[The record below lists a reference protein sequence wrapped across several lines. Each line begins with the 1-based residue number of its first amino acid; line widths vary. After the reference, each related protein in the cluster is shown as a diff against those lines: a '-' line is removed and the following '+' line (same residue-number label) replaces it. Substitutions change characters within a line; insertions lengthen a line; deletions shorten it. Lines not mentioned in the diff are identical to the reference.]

1 MRKTAWNVFTFFM
14 VAMFFSV
21 SLSATENTKVEEVKI
36 GFAAPLSGPQAI
48 YGKDIQ
54 AGVILAIEEFN
65 AKKEYIGGQPVKF
78 ILISADDKAS
88 IPLGTEIAE
97 KMVDQDIKGML
108 GHMNSSV
115 SIAAS
120 KIYHDAGIPQI
131 SAATAPEFTRQNFNT
146 VFRMLPSDVLQGEV
160 LANFVVKKLG
170 FKEIAIIDD
179 RTSYGQ
185 GLANE
190 FQKTAK
196 IAGAKI
202 VRHEFSSDQ
211 AYNFKPL
218 LIGLKRFKPQ
228 AILYAGNAVQAGP
241 LAKQMRELGLKSV
254 LIGGDMLKTSE
265 FIRLAGAAADGSI
278 VSVAS
283 KPLNEMPGGVS
294 FSKRYFKRFGNDAG
308 PYAPYAY
315 DATMVM
321 LNAMQHA
328 NSVDPQKYLPY
339 LSKIKMSGITAK
351 KIAYDEYGD
360 LLYGA
365 MSIYQVV
372 DHDWHILNVIN
383 KATPKNNNLM

>member
-1 MRKTAWNVFTFFM
+1 MRKTEWGVFTFFM
-14 VAMFFSV
+14 VTMFLSV
-21 SLSATENTKVEEVKI
+21 SLFATEKKTIEEVKI
-36 GFAAPLSGPQAI
+36 GFAAPLTGPQAI

-54 AGVILAIEEFN
+54 AGIILAIEEFN
-65 AKKEYIGGQPVKF
+65 AKKEYIGEQSVKF
-78 ILISADDKAS
+78 TLISADDQAS
-88 IPLGTEIAE
+88 IPLGTEIAQR
-97 KMVDQDIKGML
+97 MVDQDIKGML

-115 SIAAS
+115 SMAVS

-131 SAATAPEFTRQNFNT
+131 SAATAPEYTRQNLNS
-146 VFRMLPSDVLQGEV
+146 VFRMLPSDVLQGEA
-160 LANFVVKKLG
+160 LGNFVVKKLG
-170 FKEIAIIDD
+170 FKEIVIIDD
-179 RTSYGQ
+179 RTTYGQ

-254 LIGGDMLKTSE
+254 LVGGDMLKTSE
-265 FIRLAGAAADGSI
+265 FIRLAGDAAEGSI

-283 KPLNEMPGGVS
+283 KPLNEMPGGTN
-294 FSKRYFKRFGNDAG
+294 FSKRYFKRFGNHAG

-321 LNAMQHA
+321 LNAMQQA

-339 LSKIKMSGITAK
+339 LSKIQIPGITAK
-351 KIAYDEYGD
+351 KIAYDEHGN

-372 DHDWHILNVIN
+372 DHDWRILSVIS
-383 KATPKNNNLM
+383 AETQKNNNLM

>member
-1 MRKTAWNVFTFFM
+1 MRTTKWGAFTFFM
-14 VAMFFSV
+14 VTLFLSV
-21 SLSATENTKVEEVKI
+21 PLFALEKPTTEEVKI
-36 GFAAPLSGPQAI
+36 GFAAPLSGPQAM

-54 AGVILAIEEFN
+54 AGIMLALEEFN

-78 ILISADDKAS
+78 TLIAADDQAS
-88 IPLGTEIAE
+88 IPLGTEIAQR
-97 KMVDQDIKGML
+97 MVDQDIKGML

-115 SIAAS
+115 SMAVS

-131 SAATAPEFTRQNFNT
+131 SAATAPEYTRQNLNT
-146 VFRMLPSDVLQGEV
+146 VFRMLPSDVLQGEA
-160 LANFVVKKLG
+160 LGNFVVKKLG
-170 FKEIAIIDD
+170 FKEIVIIDD
-179 RTSYGQ
+179 RTTYGQ

-254 LIGGDMLKTSE
+254 LVGGDMLKTSE
-265 FIRLAGAAADGSI
+265 FIRLAGEAAEGSI

-283 KPLNEMPGGVS
+283 RPLNQMPGGIN
-294 FSKRYFKRFGNDAG
+294 FSKRYFKRFGSQAG

-321 LNAMQHA
+321 LNAMQQA
-328 NSVDPQKYLPY
+328 NSVEPQKYLPY
-339 LSKIKMSGITAK
+339 LAKIQVSGITAK

-360 LLYGA
+360 LIYGA

-372 DHDWHILNVIN
+372 DHDWRILNVISTE
-383 KATPKNNNLM
+383 TPKTNHLM